1 MQGQIPMSAVDAMM
15 YARVAQLYFIYLRK
29 RPEVSMEEK
38 SKLTS
43 LIAKIKGWIDEK
55 RSYMEVRYPDM
66 KERLSKVIDIDS
78 DEIADLSMVCDF
90 IVKNPG
96 DTEWIND
103 FIPKPRAAKT
113 LEKYHQL
120 RADGLSEQEALQKI
134 L

>member
-1 MQGQIPMSAVDAMM
+1 MSAVDAMM

-43 LIAKIKGWIDEK
+43 LIAKIKCWIDEK
-55 RSYMEVRYPDM
+55 RSYMEVRYPDV
-66 KERLSKVIDIDS
+66 KDKLSKVIDIDS
-78 DEIADLSMVCDF
+78 EAIADLSMVCDF
-90 IVKNPG
+90 IVKNQG

-113 LEKYHQL
+113 LEKYHRL
-120 RADGLSEQEALQKI
+120 RIDGLSEQEALQKI

>member
-1 MQGQIPMSAVDAMM
+1 MSAVDAMM

-43 LIAKIKGWIDEK
+43 LIAKIKCWIDEK
-55 RSYMEVRYPDM
+55 RSYMEVRYPDV
-66 KERLSKVIDIDS
+66 KDKLSKVIDIDS
-78 DEIADLSMVCDF
+78 EAIADLSMVCDF
-90 IVKNPG
+90 IVKNQG

-113 LEKYHQL
+113 LGKYHQL
-120 RADGLSEQEALQKI
+120 RSEGLSEQEALQKI